1 VGVGVGVGVGD
12 GVGVG
17 VGVGV
22 FHPTVSSHCS
32 RFFHQGVLSVHD
44 GRPGSVAAP
53 AAAGDTTAA
62 AASVTHTSLN
72 RRVRAGDLR

>member
-1 VGVGVGVGVGD
+1 VAVGVGVGVGD

-17 VGVGV
+17 VGVGSC
-22 FHPTVSSHCS
+22 HPTLSSHCS
-32 RFFHQGVLSVHD
+32 TLFHQGVLCVHD

-62 AASVTHTSLN
+62 AASVTHTSVN
-72 RRVRAGDLR
+72 RRVHAGDLR